1 MHTCEFVELRND
13 RSCFRLRRYIFIRPS
28 SWSPI
33 SGQFSRNDGRSWQ
46 TGCPEITGNDTD
58 AGSWTE
64 YVGLSEI
71 GERVSLSHLCNVLQW
86 YQVRLLSCCCRLRKI
101 CNSSCCYREC
111 ADGCFGSFG
120 GCRAV
125 SFSSCCVSCVNS
137 RRVNLMTARFE

>member
-1 MHTCEFVELRND
+1 MVVELRIHCSV
-13 RSCFRLRRYIFIRPS
+13 RCLSRYIFIRPS

-46 TGCPEITGNDTD
+46 TGCPEITGNGTD

-86 YQVRLLSCCCRLRKI
+86 YQVRRFLAAVRVCLDLGALLA
-101 CNSSCCYREC
+101 NV
-111 ADGCFGSFG
+111 
-120 GCRAV
+120 V
-125 SFSSCCVSCVNS
+125 SFS
-137 RRVNLMTARFE
+137 